1 MSSSAVPISDTSA
14 ETPGPGLSAP
24 APSRITSIDALRG
37 LVVFTM
43 IFVNDLAG
51 APSRIVPAWMRHYH
65 GRSGMTFV
73 DLVFPAFL
81 FLVGMSIPFALGSR
95 LDKGRSLP
103 ATLGHVLTRTLS
115 LLVIGVLMVNES
127 PDTDAM
133 GWSATVWT
141 VLMYSCAILGF
152 NFIKPR
158 GARQAAWRW
167 GALALRVLGLS
178 ALLVLAFAFRGQKD
192 HRIISLSPFFINVEW
207 YGILGLIGWAYL
219 VGAIGFLAFRGNRAA
234 LVACMALL
242 FCMYPAE
249 RAGFFDGFWPARFVG
264 FGGTLG
270 SQAAITMGGVLL
282 ASILT
287 ASDLATPRAR
297 ARFTL
302 LFAGACS
309 IGAML
314 LTPVYGVSKNAAT
327 PAWCLWACA
336 ISATLW
342 LGFYF
347 LADVW
352 PRQGAGNPVRWLAL
366 AGSNV
371 LLAYLLSEM
380 LPSLL
385 DLIGAGDWYYRLC
398 TPNLA
403 CAVAR
408 SAGCGVVLLMIS
420 TLLNRLGFRL
430 RL

>member
-1 MSSSAVPISDTSA
+1 MSSSAVPATDTSA
-14 ETPGPGLSAP
+14 EASGPGLAAP
-24 APSRITSIDALRG
+24 APGRITSIDALRG

-51 APSRIVPAWMRHYH
+51 APSRIVPSWMRHYH

-95 LDKGRSLP
+95 LGKGRSLA
-103 ATLGHVLTRTLS
+103 ATLGHVLMRTLS
-115 LLVIGVLMVNES
+115 LLFIGILMVNES
-127 PDTDAM
+127 PDTEQM

-141 VLMYSCAILGF
+141 VLMYSCVILGF
-152 NFIKPR
+152 NSIKLPR
-158 GARQAAWRW
+158 ARQRSWRW
-167 GALALRVLGLS
+167 IFLALRVLGLS
-178 ALLVLAFAFRGQKD
+178 ALVFLAFSFRGQKD
-192 HRIISLSPFFINVEW
+192 HRIITLSPFFINVEW

-287 ASDLATPRAR
+287 APDLASPRAR

-302 LFAGACS
+302 LFAGACAF
-309 IGAML
+309 GAML
-314 LTPVYGVSKNAAT
+314 LAPVYGVSKNAAT
-327 PAWCLWACA
+327 PAWCLWSCA
-336 ISATLW
+336 ITTVLW

-352 PRQGAGNPVRWLAL
+352 PQTGALKPVRLLAL
-366 AGSNV
+366 AGGNV

-385 DLIGAGDWYYRLC
+385 DLIGAGDWYYRLG
-398 TPNLA
+398 TPNLP
-403 CAVAR
+403 CAIAR
-408 SAGCGVVLLMIS
+408 SAGCGMVLLIIS
-420 TLLNRLGFRL
+420 TMLNRLGFRL